1 MNIGSVQFFK
11 RVILC
16 CLALMIIIPTGLAIA
31 LGIENHKLSEELA
44 LLKGKI
50 PQTET
55 GETKEPEA
63 VSSIISVVSEPSRAE
78 TKLNRILALR
88 EKAAG
93 SPAYSL
99 AYQDLYPDL
108 YIEHDW
114 VFNKEVSNAV
124 YLTFD
129 DGPSE
134 VTAKVLDMLR
144 LYGIKATFFV
154 VYDDSTEAAD
164 LLRRMVDEG
173 HTVGVH
179 STTHQYRQIYGSVES
194 FLTDF
199 EKTAVWIE
207 EETGVKPEIFR
218 FPGGSVNTYNLP
230 ISEMLISEML
240 RRGYL
245 YFDWN
250 VSSGDASGSIGSNEI
265 VSNVIS
271 GVARREGEKAIV
283 LMHDGPGKETVK
295 NALPHIIESLEASGR
310 EMFPLDNR
318 VEPICFDY

>member
-1 MNIGSVQFFK
+1 MKIGSVQFFK

-16 CLALMIIIPTGLAIA
+16 CLALMIIIPTGIAIGLA
-31 LGIENHKLSEELA
+31 IENHKLSEQIESLT
-44 LLKGKI
+44 G
-50 PQTET
+50 TEPS
-55 GETKEPEA
+55 KEKEGPKASQEGA
-63 VSSIISVVSEPSRAE
+63 SVISVVSQPNRSE

-93 SPAYSL
+93 STPYSL

-114 VFNKEVSNAV
+114 DFKEDDSNAV

-134 VTAKVLDMLR
+134 VTSEVLDMLG
-144 LYGIKATFFV
+144 LYGVRATFFV
-154 VYDDSTEAAD
+154 VYDDSQEAAD
-164 LLRRMVDEG
+164 LLRRMVAEG
-173 HTVGVH
+173 HTIGVH

-194 FLTDF
+194 YLADF
-199 EKTAVWIE
+199 EKTAAWVE
-207 EETGVKPEIFR
+207 KETGVKPTVFR

-250 VSSGDASGSIGSNEI
+250 VSSGDASGLISSDQI
-265 VSNVIS
+265 VSNVLS
-271 GVARREGEKAIV
+271 GVAHRKGEKAIV
-283 LMHDGPGKETVK
+283 LMHDGPGKKTVR
-295 NALPHIIESLEASGR
+295 NALPHIIESLEASDR
-310 EMFPLDNR
+310 EMLPLSNQ
-318 VEPICFDY
+318 VKPICFDY